1 MPEKRCVG
9 VYTPTHLFSGEF
21 NMIATLHGKATHK
34 EKESLIVEIGGVGL
48 EVFVP
53 TQLREETARGD
64 SVTLHTYLVV
74 RETELTLYGFET
86 REEKEFFELLLGVSG
101 VGPKIALAT
110 LSTLNPDTIRRAV
123 FHEQPE
129 VFSRVPGMGKKTAQK
144 VLLHLQ
150 DKIKAVDTLTPITA
164 MTDADTEVLEALITL
179 GYSVVEAQA
188 ALQSIPRDAPQDVE
202 ERLRLALQY
211 FS

>member
-1 MPEKRCVG
+1 
-9 VYTPTHLFSGEF
+9 L
-21 NMIATLHGKATHK
+21 IATLHGKVTHK
-34 EKESLIVEIGGVGL
+34 ERESLVVEIGGVGL

-53 TQLREETARGD
+53 AQLREETARGD

-74 RETELTLYGFET
+74 RETELALYGFEA

-110 LSTLNPDTIRRAV
+110 LSTLNPDAIRRAV

-150 DKIKAVDTLTPITA
+150 DKIKAVDTLAPITA
-164 MTDADTEVLEALITL
+164 MTDADTEILEALIAL

-188 ALQSIPRDAPQDVE
+188 ALQSIPRDAPQAVE

>member
-1 MPEKRCVG
+1 
-9 VYTPTHLFSGEF
+9 
-21 NMIATLHGKATHK
+21 MIATLHGKVTFK
-34 EKESLIVEIGGVGL
+34 EKESLIVEVGGVGL

-53 TQLREETARGD
+53 APLRDETARGD
-64 SVTLHTYLVV
+64 TVTLFTYLVV
-74 RETELTLYGFET
+74 RETDLSLYGFET

-101 VGPKIALAT
+101 VGPKTALST
-110 LSTLNPDTIRRAV
+110 LSTLNPDSIRRAV

-129 VFSRVPGMGKKTAQK
+129 VFSRVPGLGKKTAQK

-150 DKIKAVDTLTPITA
+150 DKIKAVDSLAPVAA
-164 MTDADTEVLEALITL
+164 MTDADTEVLEALTTL

-188 ALQSIPRDAPQDVE
+188 ALQAIPRDAPQEVE
-202 ERLRLALQY
+202 TRLRLALQY

>member
-1 MPEKRCVG
+1 
-9 VYTPTHLFSGEF
+9 
-21 NMIATLHGKATHK
+21 MIATLHGKVTYK
-34 EKESLIVEIGGVGL
+34 DKESLIVEFGGVGL
-48 EVFVP
+48 AVSVP
-53 TQLREETARGD
+53 APLRDRTVNGD
-64 SVTLHTYLVV
+64 TVTLYTYLVV

-101 VGPKIALAT
+101 VGPKTALST
-110 LSTLNPDTIRRAV
+110 LSTLNPDAIRRAV

-129 VFSRVPGMGKKTAQK
+129 IFARVPGMGKKTAQK

-150 DKIKAVDTLTPITA
+150 DKIKATDTLAPVAA
-164 MTDADTEVLEALITL
+164 MTDADTEVLEALTTL

-202 ERLRLALQY
+202 TRLRLALQY

>member
-1 MPEKRCVG
+1 
-9 VYTPTHLFSGEF
+9 
-21 NMIATLHGKATHK
+21 MIATLHGKVAYK
-34 EKESLIVEIGGVGL
+34 EKESLIVEFGGVGL
-48 EVFVP
+48 EVHVP
-53 TQLREETARGD
+53 APLRDGTAHGD
-64 SVTLHTYLVV
+64 TVTLYTYLVV

-101 VGPKIALAT
+101 VGPKTSLSV
-110 LSTLNPDTIRRAV
+110 LSTLNPDAIRRAV

-129 VFSRVPGMGKKTAQK
+129 IFARVPGLGKKTGQK

-150 DKIKAVDTLTPITA
+150 DKIKAQDTFAPVA
-164 MTDADTEVLEALITL
+164 SMTDADTEVLEALTTL

-202 ERLRLALQY
+202 TRLRLALQY
-211 FS
+211 FT